1 MTMSITPDLGYEQI
15 YFERL
20 EETKSM
26 VTLATLLDF
35 LDQGV
40 GRGLSYREIMT
51 EVYKEAESANPRG
64 VPTQT
69 PEVSLASSV
78 IRSNVK
84 IMIYNIIEFSITNL
98 IRAIYDRIED
108 EHCSYAEVSEHLRAI
123 WHRTRMHDALSKPTA
138 NNNTAEQVSKK
149 LLDHAVSNTTLRLNV
164 RHAIAGGNLDGDKIL
179 QLFDTHGVSVHA
191 SKSDYRASEFK
202 DIKDRRNDLAHG
214 SVSFEDAGSQTTTSE
229 LAELLDHVDSFLSQL
244 RKDVIDYLDAQGYR
258 ATQRS
263 SDKS

>member
-1 MTMSITPDLGYEQI
+1 MAMDIIPDLGYEQV

-40 GRGLSYREIMT
+40 GGGLSYREIMT
-51 EVYKEAESANPRG
+51 KVYEEAENANPRG

-84 IMIYNIIEFSITNL
+84 IMIYNIIEFSVTNL
-98 IRAIYDRIED
+98 IRAIYDRVED
-108 EHCSYAEVSEHLRAI
+108 EQCSYAEVSEHLRAV
-123 WHRTRMHDALSKPTA
+123 WHHTRMRDALSKPTA

-149 LLDHAVSNTTLRLNV
+149 MLDHAVANTALRLNV

-191 SKSDYRASEFK
+191 SKSDYRANELK

-244 RKDVIDYLDAQGYR
+244 RKDVIDYLDAQEYR
-258 ATQRS
+258 MARRS
-263 SDKS
+263 DDES